1 MPRLIVVIGPTG
13 VGKTAHAIEIALKHA
28 CPIISADSR
37 QIYRDLPIGTAAP
50 TPFERQLVPHYLVA
64 FKELHENYNAGQF
77 ARDAAELLKELFTQ
91 HETVV
96 LVGGSMMYVE
106 ALCNGLDDIPEVPQ
120 QIRDEVRAM
129 YQQSGLTWLQQEVQ
143 RLDPVYWQEVDQNN
157 PQRLMHCIEVSQV
170 AGKPYSDFRTQH
182 RATPKCRD
190 FDVEYVLVERP
201 REELYAR
208 INQRVDQMIADGLL
222 EEARDAFSKLGVPL
236 DGTVQLDYANL
247 PNSINTVGY
256 KELLRYFRGEWTLD
270 KAIEMIKQNSR
281 HYAKR
286 QMTWWRSRQIG
297 K

>member
-1 MPRLIVVIGPTG
+1 
-13 VGKTAHAIEIALKHA
+13 
-28 CPIISADSR
+28 
-37 QIYRDLPIGTAAP
+37 
-50 TPFERQLVPHYLVA
+50 
-64 FKELHENYNAGQF
+64 
-77 ARDAAELLKELFTQ
+77 
-91 HETVV
+91 
-96 LVGGSMMYVE
+96 
-106 ALCNGLDDIPEVPQ
+106 
-120 QIRDEVRAM
+120 
-129 YQQSGLTWLQQEVQ
+129 
-143 RLDPVYWQEVDQNN
+143 
-157 PQRLMHCIEVSQV
+157 MHCIEVSQV

-222 EEARDAFSKLGVPL
+222 EEARDAFSKLSIPL